1 VTSAPTVKKVK
12 LPFTEE
18 EMSLIDDAAKLKNTR
33 SWKGREFT
41 REEDYVLFKFWNK
54 KPQAELGKLMHTSH
68 HILKPRYA
76 HLMGMDNQEY
86 VISLIQEFEIDKEKT

>member
-1 VTSAPTVKKVK
+1 MIASATSKKVK

-54 KPQAELGKLMHTSH
+54 KPQNELGKLMHTSH
-68 HILKPRYA
+68 HVLKPRYEF
-76 HLMGMDNQEY
+76 LLNGDNRDY
-86 VISLIQEFEIDKEKT
+86 VMSLIKEFESDQTKT